1 MKKTIAILMSLV
13 MALSVFAMAVSAE
26 GVQDLFHDPLN
37 LTFEEGDFAVGE
49 ITSDPAGT
57 GLSITGLT
65 GAGGKAAFKD
75 VGGNYGKVL
84 ALTSLNGAGGPVG
97 FFAKSKAKG
106 WEMSELGR
114 KVTFSADLNVKAVDG
129 ANADDYNI
137 HIALNLKNAD
147 AGNFIVLGNGFGGKG
162 TVWGGNNA
170 EPAAKA
176 EAFKPG
182 QWFHLDIEMDFDGN
196 TLKAYIDDKLVI
208 TQPIVGEG
216 VNTANVELGSGVVL
230 QWKNG
235 PAGREVMIDNINY
248 SDSIKDRTSQG
259 GNENDN
265 DKPNPPTSDFAYA
278 VAVVAVISLAG
289 AVVIGKKA
297 HR

>member
-26 GVQDLFHDPLN
+26 GVQDLFHHPLN

-235 PAGREVMIDNINY
+235 PAGREVMVDNISY
-248 SDSIKDRTSQG
+248 QG
-259 GNENDN
+259 
-265 DKPNPPTSDFAYA
+265 F
-278 VAVVAVISLAG
+278 
-289 AVVIGKKA
+289 
-297 HR
+297 H

>member
-26 GVQDLFHDPLN
+26 GVQDLFHHPLN

-235 PAGREVMIDNINY
+235 PAGREVMVDNISY
-248 SDSIKDRTSQG
+248 KDSIKDRSSQG
-259 GNENDN
+259 GNEN

>member
-13 MALSVFAMAVSAE
+13 MLSVFAMAVSAE
-26 GVQDLFHDPLN
+26 GVQDLFYHPLN

-84 ALTSLNGAGGPVG
+84 ALTSLNGAGGLVG

-278 VAVVAVISLAG
+278 VTVVAVISLAG

>member
-26 GVQDLFHDPLN
+26 GVQDLFYHPLN

-49 ITSDPAGT
+49 VTGDPAGT
-57 GLSITGLT
+57 GLSISGLISN
-65 GAGGKAAFKD
+65 GGKAAFKD
-75 VGGNYGKVL
+75 VGDKYGKVL
-84 ALTSLNGAGGPVG
+84 ALTSVNGAGGDVG

-129 ANADDYNI
+129 ATADDYNI
-137 HIALNLKNAD
+137 HIAINLKNAN
-147 AGNFIVLGNGFGGKG
+147 AGNFVVLGNGFGGKG

-176 EAFKPG
+176 EAFTPG
-182 QWFHLDIEMDFDGN
+182 KWFHLDIEMDFDGN

-216 VNTANVELGSGVVL
+216 VNTANVELGTGVVL
-230 QWKNG
+230 LWKNG
-235 PAGREVMIDNINY
+235 PAGREVMIDNIYY

-259 GNENDN
+259 GNEND
-265 DKPNPPTSDFAYA
+265 KPNPPTSDFAYA
-278 VAVVAVISLAG
+278 VTVVAVISLAG